1 MNKYRC
7 PLAKLMPDKP
17 DVEQIKREGWQESQI
32 LVVSLED
39 TRLDFI
45 DRELIVRIGNR
56 LYGEKGAG

>member
-1 MNKYRC
+1 
-7 PLAKLMPDKP
+7 MPDKP